1 MAISRMN
8 KISLIFHR
16 NEKGKIFKKLTQ
28 LGTVELVQSKS
39 YNETIKTNQTELKSK
54 IEEKIQKLEFA
65 FSFLKSL
72 SKDINLENANAY
84 KKLKKEKKNNSK
96 NLEIKIDLGKI
107 NRVFDYEYLESY
119 VDSEYELFS
128 EISNLEEISLKLV
141 ELKNQKG
148 RLELERTAIKK
159 YEALDIKFSEIKNT
173 NHVKISVGLVE
184 TDNLKNLVL
193 PQNVFLTT
201 KIIDKQSI
209 VVILSLIR
217 DMDELNKKLIQ
228 VGFQSCPYNDDVLPA
243 EKINK
248 INEEIFEIEEE
259 IKRIKKEA
267 INAVENI
274 SAYKFLY
281 DFYTLE
287 LAKQEAIEESSL
299 TKHTIILEG
308 WVPRD
313 KVEITKNELSNV
325 STSTLI
331 FIEEPKEGEIVPSY
345 FINNKIVEPFSKNIT
360 AMYGAPEYNG
370 IDPNPFVAFFYI
382 LFFGFMLGDV
392 GYGAILT
399 LGCALFLLIKKP
411 VKDSGSFIKMFM
423 LCGFSCIIWGVI
435 FGSYFGLEES
445 AMTTTAFGKML
456 WSMKKLD
463 SLGVGSIVIFAL
475 ALVMGIIQIAVGF
488 VLNGVQ
494 KIKDGKVIDGI
505 LNDFSWVVI
514 FLGGGIFALSIVVK
528 SFNNLQTVKT
538 VGIVVAL
545 IGLIMLLAGGAV
557 GKKKILSMFTGA
569 FSNLYGSVNVIS
581 DVLSYSRL
589 FGLSLT
595 TGVIALVFNRIGLIV
610 KNMVGGGVFGFMI
623 AIIIWVVGHA
633 FNMGI
638 NLLSVYVHNSRLQ
651 YVEFF
656 GKFYSGEGHA
666 FAPFG
671 HKTRFTYLDEKL
683 TMTKKSR
690 VKV

>member
-1 MAISRMN
+1 MALSRMN
-8 KISLIFHR
+8 KVSLIFHEK
-16 NEKGKIFKKLTQ
+16 EKGKVFKKLTQ
-28 LGTVELVQSKS
+28 LGTVELIKTTG
-39 YNETIKTNQTELKSK
+39 YNETIKIKQVEQKSA
-54 IEEKIQKLEFA
+54 IEEKMQKLEFA
-65 FSFLKSL
+65 FDFLKSL
-72 SKDINLENANAY
+72 SKEVNLENTRNY
-84 KKLKKEKKNNSK
+84 KRLKKEKKK
-96 NLEIKIDLGKI
+96 NKKIKEIKVDLGKI
-107 NRVFDYEYLESY
+107 NRVYDYEHLESY

-128 EISNLEEISLKLV
+128 EISNLEKISFNLV
-141 ELKNQKG
+141 NLKNQKG
-148 RLELERTAIKK
+148 KLELERFAVKK
-159 YEALDIKFSEIKNT
+159 YESLDIKFSEIKNT
-173 NHVKISVGLVE
+173 NYLNISVGLIE
-184 TDNLKNLVL
+184 NDSLKNLLL
-193 PQNVFLTT
+193 PESMFLTT
-201 KIIDKQSI
+201 KKLDKES
-209 VVILSLIR
+209 VVIIIAANKETNVLS
-217 DMDELNKKLIQ
+217 KKLMQ
-228 VGFQSCPYNDDVLPA
+228 VGFQPCPYDDDILPA

-248 INEEIFEIEEE
+248 INEEILKIESEI
-259 IKRIKKEA
+259 IRIQNNA
-267 INAVENI
+267 ISAMDNI
-274 SAYKFLY
+274 PAYKFLY
-281 DFYTLE
+281 DFYMLE
-287 LAKQEAIEESSL
+287 LSKQEAIAESSQ

-313 KVEITKNELSNV
+313 KVEITQNELLAIS
-325 STSTLI
+325 SSMLI
-331 FIEEPKEGEIVPSY
+331 FIDEPKEGEVVPSY
-345 FINNKIVEPFSKNIT
+345 FVNNKIVEPFSKNIT
-360 AMYGAPEYNG
+360 AMYGAPDYGG

-399 LGCALFLLIKKP
+399 LGCVLFLLIKKP

-435 FGSYFGLEES
+435 FGSYFGLEQP
-445 AMTTTAFGKML
+445 AMTATSFGRAL

-463 SLGVGSIVIFAL
+463 SLGVGSIVIFAI

-488 VLNGVQ
+488 VLNGIQ
-494 KIKDGKVIDGI
+494 KIKERKILDGVF
-505 LNDFSWVVI
+505 NDFSWVVI
-514 FLGGGIFALSIVVK
+514 FFGGGIFALSTVIKSLNNFQSQSVK
-528 SFNNLQTVKT
+528 KA
-538 VGIVVAL
+538 GIVIAL

-557 GKKKILSMFTGA
+557 GKKKVLSMFTGA

-610 KNMVGGGVFGFMI
+610 KDMVGGGVFGFII
-623 AIIIWVVGHA
+623 AIVIWIVGHA
-633 FNMGI
+633 FNFGI

-683 TMTKKSR
+683 TALKTKN
-690 VKV
+690 

>member
-1 MAISRMN
+1 
-8 KISLIFHR
+8 
-16 NEKGKIFKKLTQ
+16 
-28 LGTVELVQSKS
+28 
-39 YNETIKTNQTELKSK
+39 
-54 IEEKIQKLEFA
+54 
-65 FSFLKSL
+65 
-72 SKDINLENANAY
+72 
-84 KKLKKEKKNNSK
+84 
-96 NLEIKIDLGKI
+96 
-107 NRVFDYEYLESY
+107 
-119 VDSEYELFS
+119 
-128 EISNLEEISLKLV
+128 
-141 ELKNQKG
+141 
-148 RLELERTAIKK
+148 
-159 YEALDIKFSEIKNT
+159 
-173 NHVKISVGLVE
+173 
-184 TDNLKNLVL
+184 
-193 PQNVFLTT
+193 
-201 KIIDKQSI
+201 
-209 VVILSLIR
+209 
-217 DMDELNKKLIQ
+217 
-228 VGFQSCPYNDDVLPA
+228 
-243 EKINK
+243 
-248 INEEIFEIEEE
+248 
-259 IKRIKKEA
+259 
-267 INAVENI
+267 
-274 SAYKFLY
+274 
-281 DFYTLE
+281 
-287 LAKQEAIEESSL
+287 
-299 TKHTIILEG
+299 
-308 WVPRD
+308 
-313 KVEITKNELSNV
+313 
-325 STSTLI
+325 
-331 FIEEPKEGEIVPSY
+331 
-345 FINNKIVEPFSKNIT
+345 
-360 AMYGAPEYNG
+360 
-370 IDPNPFVAFFYI
+370 
-382 LFFGFMLGDV
+382 MLGDV